1 MPAAAGKA
9 GRPEED
15 SESSSEESDS
25 EEDETLTTKAPPQV
39 RCPIRLF
46 QSRAPAMFSP
56 ALPLLCLF
64 ASSHLAL
71 GLSLL
76 FLSFQAKPSRKS
88 IQVQVASRLAKE
100 SPQKRTPTAPTGRT
114 KPAAGQAQQQQQQQE
129 DSSSDE
135 THSRRA
141 SSTARVPPAQVPP
154 LLLALSL
161 PVLIHRP
168 PSLTFLFVPSQAKFL
183 GKSPQSRENTG
194 LPEKRAAP
202 SVGKK
207 EEDSESSSEES
218 DDKGDTSTAGTL
230 AQVTPYL

>member
-1 MPAAAGKA
+1 
-9 GRPEED
+9 
-15 SESSSEESDS
+15 
-25 EEDETLTTKAPPQV
+25 
-39 RCPIRLF
+39 
-46 QSRAPAMFSP
+46 MFSP
-56 ALPLLCLF
+56 VLPLSVPICL
-64 ASSHLAL
+64 LTPCP
-71 GLSLL
+71 GRLSLL

-100 SPQKRTPTAPTGRT
+100 SPHKRTPPAPTGRT
-114 KPAAGQAQQQQQQQE
+114 KPAAGQAQQQQQQE

-135 THSRRA
+135 AHSRRT
-141 SSTARVPPAQVPP
+141 SSTATVPTVQVPP

-168 PSLTFLFVPSQAKFL
+168 PSLTFFFVPSQAKFL

-202 SVGKK
+202 SVGQK